1 MRKYLLAVAV
11 ITFAFN
17 AGAQLTQLTKKDYEN
32 AERFM
37 SYNIDPF
44 IDGGNVRPNWLPGD
58 QFWYLASTS
67 TKSEFILVDP
77 AKKTRTTAFD
87 HQKLADA
94 LSIATGTKYDVA
106 RLPFQ
111 TIGFSAD
118 GKSVLFTVD
127 SKK

>member
-67 TKSEFILVDP
+67 KKSEFILVDP
-77 AKKTRTTAFD
+77 AMKTRTMAFD

-106 RLPFQ
+106 KLPF
-111 TIGFSAD
+111 
-118 GKSVLFTVD
+118 FTVYC
-127 SKK
+127 K

>member
-58 QFWYLASTS
+58 QFWYLVRRGSR
-67 TKSEFILVDP
+67 EQPVLEQ
-77 AKKTRTTAFD
+77 R
-87 HQKLADA
+87 Q
-94 LSIATGTKYDVA
+94 
-106 RLPFQ
+106 RLIRERDEQAHRPVRR
-111 TIGFSAD
+111 GAAY
-118 GKSVLFTVD
+118 
-127 SKK
+127 